1 MMITSR
7 DIKYTGEKLFPHWQ
21 FSKYIGNVN
30 NYTLDDVIIDNYLFS
45 VTSVSVDGYE
55 SIFEFPSETFRN

>member
-1 MMITSR
+1 MAVIL
-7 DIKYTGEKLFPHWQ
+7 EK
-21 FSKYIGNVN
+21 S
-30 NYTLDDVIIDNYLFS
+30 DDVIIDNYLFS